1 MGVNES
7 AKYQLA
13 KTFTELAIQNDLI
26 DKRATATAT
35 AEEVKTAIGDT
46 NFATGTGDAINY
58 TAKSGKVYKVNINLT
73 DYTVT
78 SVEESK

>member
-26 DKRATATAT
+26 DQRATATAT
-35 AEEVKTAIGDT
+35 AEEVT
-46 NFATGTGDAINY
+46 NFFNTIVKTINKP
-58 TAKSGKVYKVNINLT
+58 T
-73 DYTVT
+73 
-78 SVEESK
+78 EE

>member
-35 AEEVKTAIGDT
+35 AEEVSRRYG
-46 NFATGTGDAINY
+46 NY
-58 TAKSGKVYKVNINLT
+58 NDGAVGKRGRYAYRYRN
-73 DYTVT
+73 
-78 SVEESK
+78 

>member
-35 AEEVKTAIGDT
+35 AEEVT
-46 NFATGTGDAINY
+46 NFFTI
-58 TAKSGKVYKVNINLT
+58 LL
-73 DYTVT
+73 
-78 SVEESK
+78 ERSKI

>member
-35 AEEVKTAIGDT
+35 AEEVT
-46 NFATGTGDAINY
+46 NFFNHDCKNNQQTHRRIIN
-58 TAKSGKVYKVNINLT
+58 
-73 DYTVT
+73 
-78 SVEESK
+78 

>member
-26 DKRATATAT
+26 DKRRLQLQQL
-35 AEEVKTAIGDT
+35 KKLQISL
-46 NFATGTGDAINY
+46 IR
-58 TAKSGKVYKVNINLT
+58 L
-73 DYTVT
+73 
-78 SVEESK
+78 

>member
-35 AEEVKTAIGDT
+35 ATAEEVT
-46 NFATGTGDAINY
+46 NFFNTIVKTINKP
-58 TAKSGKVYKVNINLT
+58 T
-73 DYTVT
+73 
-78 SVEESK
+78 EE